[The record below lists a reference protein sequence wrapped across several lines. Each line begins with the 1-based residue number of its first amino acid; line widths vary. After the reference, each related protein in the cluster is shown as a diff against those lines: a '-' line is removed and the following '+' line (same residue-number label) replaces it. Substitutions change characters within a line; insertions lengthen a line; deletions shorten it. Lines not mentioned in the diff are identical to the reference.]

1 MELRFYVYIMTN
13 KPGGTLYVGV
23 TNNLPIR
30 TTQHKQGLAGGFTK
44 RYKLDKLVYYE
55 VFDDIHDAIKRE
67 KQLKRWRRAWK
78 IRLIKT
84 VNSKWQD
91 LFDDFNFG

>member
-1 MELRFYVYIMTN
+1 MPFRYYVYIMTN

-23 TNNLPIR
+23 TNDLPVR
-30 TTQHKQGLAGGFTK
+30 TAQHKQGLADSFTK

-55 VFDDIHDAIKRE
+55 VFDDIRDAIKRE
-67 KQLKRWRRAWK
+67 KQLKEWKRAWK

-84 VNSKWQD
+84 ENPEWR
-91 LFDDFNFG
+91 DFSEDF